1 MFRFVEREKA
11 GHPIAI
17 MCRLLG
23 VSTSGCYAWRQ
34 RVPSRRHKEDEMLK
48 EHIMRIHR
56 LSRGTYGAP
65 RIHAELRDVH
75 NIRCGKKRVAR
86 LMRELG
92 IEGVSR
98 RRSKGITHRDPR
110 RPSAPDLVQRAF
122 RAERPDQLW
131 VADMTQQHTDEGW
144 LYLAVVVDAFSR
156 RVIGWSMGERPVAD
170 LPIGAVRMAV
180 WNRRPDP
187 GVIHHSDHGSQY
199 TSLAFGKTLR
209 EAGLV
214 GSMGSVGDAYD
225 NAMAESFFATLK
237 TELLDRQ
244 RWMTRMQLR
253 AAIFDYIEVFYN
265 RRRRHSALG
274 HLSPIEF
281 ERRWL
286 TTGRRSS
293 QPPAA

>member
-1 MFRFVEREKA
+1 AKF
-11 GHPIAI
+11 
-17 MCRLLG
+17 
-23 VSTSGCYAWRQ
+23 
-34 RVPSRRHKEDEMLK
+34 
-48 EHIMRIHR
+48 
-56 LSRGTYGAP
+56 
-65 RIHAELRDVH
+65 
-75 NIRCGKKRVAR
+75 
-86 LMRELG
+86 
-92 IEGVSR
+92 
-98 RRSKGITHRDPR
+98 
-110 RPSAPDLVQRAF
+110 LVDT
-122 RAERPDQLW
+122 E
-131 VADMTQQHTDEGW
+131 
-144 LYLAVVVDAFSR
+144 
-156 RVIGWSMGERPVAD
+156 
-170 LPIGAVRMAV
+170 VR
-180 WNRRPDP
+180 
-187 GVIHHSDHGSQY
+187 SDHGSQY

-286 TTGRRSS
+286 TTGR
-293 QPPAA
+293 